1 VVDIPYATYAY
12 QWSIAREEHK
22 RHVVIIQKPK
32 AGHVPVLNNHK
43 KTHVNHT
50 GLYYTNWLK
59 S

>member
-50 GLYYTNWLK
+50 GL
-59 S
+59 